1 VQFFKHLTTGLALA
15 LALAAPSIH
24 AAQPVLLVTSP
35 TALQAAEKSGA
46 GFAHWVG
53 AAAASS
59 EGIATN
65 EALMRSPAWRSIA
78 EPIGASLAGIQRR
91 DRQAGVGV
99 SKYPHRLFDARWLAS
114 PDAYLELVGV
124 ANRMDRRPFH
134 DGACGETRLVYRL
147 AYRTVAMQSRLPMT
161 VNVELRG
168 DAPDADGSC
177 AGAAKRWQP
186 PQASMNDEAMGRW
199 LASADGPLAP
209 QRLAPARISQL
220 TTNLQSVRWPS
231 AVRPELGGHAE
242 YMLRAFRWNADA
254 RRFDVAPLENTPD
267 VAKLKANAPLRK
279 ELQQWIQQPA
289 QLRALDEAT
298 LQIPEKFLATEAIS
312 VAPRGLERLANQPFA
327 QVFSAGEWQAVEG
340 SRTLKS
346 PQAVLRRL
354 DDLACMGC
362 HQSRAVA
369 GFHLLGVD
377 RRGAS
382 RTFTTGNA
390 LAVPHSPHV
399 QDELARRGTYVQA
412 SLSSAKPDPSA
423 RWPSPMRR
431 TPRPRGPRSARAASP
446 RASRNPPTRGWT
458 ARRGCRASHAK
469 ARPRCARPRRSA
481 SRAACAR
488 GLAIRRTGTTTTAT
502 TAPAAASPCSATSTA
517 AWPRR
522 SRSANALPNTRG
534 PATCAVAR
542 PSKPAATTTSAR
554 RPMGSPKDMARAFRL
569 TSCSRCGWMGIP
581 EGACVAPRCIAPSP
595 PGGGLGWG
603 HAAMK
608 SARCCEAVSPHP
620 GPLPEG
626 EGTTRAPRRSRPA
639 ALLPLLLGEGW
650 GGGTRQ

>member
-1 VQFFKHLTTGLALA
+1 VQFFKHLTAGLALA

-53 AAAASS
+53 AVAAAS

-65 EALMRSPAWRSIA
+65 EALTRSPAWRSIA
-78 EPIGASLAGIQRR
+78 EPISASLAGIQRR

-124 ANRMDRRPFH
+124 ANRMDRRPFQ

-147 AYRTVAMQSRLPMT
+147 AYRTAAMQSRLPMT

-231 AVRPELGGHAE
+231 AVRPDLGGHAE

-298 LQIPEKFLATEAIS
+298 LRIPEKFLATEAIS

-327 QVFSAGEWQAVEG
+327 QVYAVGEWQAVQG

-412 SLSSAKPDPSA
+412 SLSSAKPDPFRPLAEPDAPNAAPGRATLGARCEPTRITQSA
-423 RWPSPMRR
+423 NPWLDRAQRL
-431 TPRPRGPRSARAASP
+431 PRIACEGAASVCETTSVGFP
-446 RASRNPPTRGWT
+446 GGMCSGPCDTKDGNDRNDNNGTCGGIAVLSDFNSCLAAKKPFGECLAKHTRPG
-458 ARRGCRASHAK
+458 K
-469 ARPRCARPRRSA
+469 LRS
-481 SRAACAR
+481 
-488 GLAIRRTGTTTTAT
+488 
-502 TAPAAASPCSATSTA
+502 CSAEQA
-517 AWPRR
+517 CRDDYI
-522 SRSANALPNTRG
+522 
-534 PATCAVAR
+534 CAQAD
-542 PSKPAATTTSAR
+542 
-554 RPMGSPKDMARAFRL
+554 GQ
-569 TSCSRCGWMGIP
+569 P
-581 EGACVAPRCIAPSP
+581 EGHGACIP
-595 PGGGLGWG
+595 PYFLFQMRVDG
-603 HAAMK
+603 H
-608 SARCCEAVSPHP
+608 S
-620 GPLPEG
+620 
-626 EGTTRAPRRSRPA
+626 
-639 ALLPLLLGEGW
+639 
-650 GGGTRQ
+650 